1 MATVENSCQLGALWH
16 RRDQMLVQD
25 LGIYLT
31 IVLEVDWTNRVVDAL
46 SGYVDISAPSIGGA
60 VKTNCGTEP
69 GHRVLNSA
77 KKANGYRIGQRAISW
92 RAEYFDRSDSPG
104 CEDLHKARR

>member
-1 MATVENSCQLGALWH
+1 MATVENGCQLGALGH

-25 LGIYLT
+25 LGIYLA
-31 IVLEVDWTNRVVDAL
+31 IVLEVDWTNCVVDAL
-46 SGYVDISAPSIGGA
+46 SAYVDISAPSIGG
-60 VKTNCGTEP
+60 VLKTDYGTEP

-77 KKANGYRIGQRAISW
+77 RKANGFRIGQPAISW

-104 CEDLHKARR
+104 SEDLHEARR